1 MNIRKTLF
9 HHSEI
14 NLRAFKISNHVIHAS
29 ESCSDFKKTIERG
42 GGFNDNIEVQNNLK
56 NSDKKLD

>member
-1 MNIRKTLF
+1 
-9 HHSEI
+9 
-14 NLRAFKISNHVIHAS
+14 VIHAS
-29 ESCSDFKKTIERG
+29 ESCSDFKKTIERGG